1 MIRTLVSQQ
10 LKAQR
15 VYVAWTTALL
25 AAAAALATYA
35 WSAAATD
42 GAMTSSHSAGEVH
55 SREYHAPAML
65 VPPGFDEPAMEDW
78 GTPLTVA
85 ELADVVQTANA
96 QGAEAVARVRL
107 NGVLV
112 PPPGYLLDEQTWI
125 ADGLALEGPDLW
137 ESLLA
142 AGKAPETGEVVLTA
156 SLASDLGLDLGDTV
170 EVGGLEYNGSAVS
183 PTPDGEDESP
193 NRQWS
198 AGERVLVGLAYDEA
212 LWRAG
217 TWFLP
222 TVYFSV
228 NDPYVIRDASAAVQW
243 PLGLANPVTATVAW
257 ETSTPATLSTFP
269 EAQHSNGVGA
279 RGTTPLLPVWLA
291 VILAGGVL
299 VTATATG
306 RAQAQ
311 QRAKWTATAR
321 ALGATRGTVAAATVV
336 EGIVMGLVGAAL
348 GLACGVAAA
357 QWQLSTIYA
366 TLTAPPPI
374 SLQVT
379 LAQVISITLGCL
391 VLGLTVTGLPAVL
404 SSRIPPAAALQAT
417 KAVDEVEFSRRV
429 TIWPVV
435 AGWLVAGGV
444 VVWILADYSP
454 GSLTPFW
461 IAASIFAIL
470 TFTLM
475 VEGSRR
481 LAVWLGGWLLR
492 RRSPAAIRAGLDMHG
507 HPRQAA
513 ALMVVQMVT
522 MTGIAGVGAASTVT
536 AAYWYG
542 ATPAYL
548 TFSHGTESFTFLWR
562 GGEVIVTVLIIAS
575 ALCAAVFAGTQRMSN
590 ADSTTAS
597 ALGLSPRDTRAATV
611 LRLALPQGIGTLV
624 GAACGFACG
633 SAVFLVA
640 DSWLS
645 IWTQPSQIG
654 VFLLI
659 GGVIVAAMAVANLTL
674 IALASLPWL
683 LRKRSATRR
692 HDHEDVTAS
701 PLESSTR

>member
-42 GAMTSSHSAGEVH
+42 GALTSAANYGPGIDRQFTVYSELVSEADSATIPGSPGVAVTANELVSVVDQANSEGAHAMAQAHGEATWMPV
-55 SREYHAPAML
+55 SEAEVDVTDRITNGQFQL
-65 VPPGFDEPAMEDW
+65 VYALVGEDAW
-78 GTPLTVA
+78 TTTVA
-85 ELADVVQTANA
+85 H
-96 QGAEAVARVRL
+96 GS
-107 NGVLV
+107 
-112 PPPGYLLDEQTWI
+112 PP
-125 ADGLALEGPDLW
+125 A
-137 ESLLA
+137 
-142 AGKAPETGEVVLTA
+142 TGEIVIPA
-156 SLASDLGLDLGDTV
+156 HAAQAHSLAVGDTV
-170 EVGGLEYNGSAVS
+170 NVGVATSGGGTTTSDFDPDAPLLAVVETRTISGLSYDQTN
-183 PTPDGEDESP
+183 
-193 NRQWS
+193 W
-198 AGERVLVGLAYDEA
+198 AGVE
-212 LWRAG
+212 
-217 TWFLP
+217 
-222 TVYFSV
+222 
-228 NDPYVIRDASAAVQW
+228 Q
-243 PLGLANPVTATVAW
+243 
-257 ETSTPATLSTFP
+257 FP
-269 EAQHSNGVGA
+269 EPFYLNIADPLITDSSRGGPVWMSIRWDHATPTTGA
-279 RGTTPLLPVWLA
+279 SPVFAGAESFSTSSGPLQVLPVWLCIIM
-291 VILAGGVL
+291 VGGVL

-321 ALGATRGTVAAATVV
+321 ALGATRGTVAVATII
-336 EGIVMGLVGAAL
+336 EGALMGIVAAAL
-348 GLACGVAAA
+348 GIAGGIAVAQLHLNNVYASLA
-357 QWQLSTIYA
+357 
-366 TLTAPPPI
+366 APPPVGI
-374 SLQVT
+374 DVSAIQIGT
-379 LAQVISITLGCL
+379 ITLVSML
-391 VLGLTVTGLPAVL
+391 LGLFITGLPALLATRV
-404 SSRIPPAAALQAT
+404 PPAAALQDT

-522 MTGIAGVGAASTVT
+522 TTGIAGVGAASTVT

-548 TFSHGTESFTFLWR
+548 TLAKATESFAFLWR

-624 GAACGFACG
+624 GAGCGFACG

-674 IALASLPWL
+674 IALTSVPWL